1 MAARQ
6 TSLAR
11 ARPTFAL
18 SSRSC
23 CRASASSPSRLDGS
37 LGAWSL
43 APRLT
48 QAALGCHPHAPPH
61 RRSPARETASSNV
74 YADAVRSCSRPA
86 TSPSCPS
93 YPSCRREPVRCS
105 SAMGTSLACE
115 RWGWEPMPSRCS
127 TKWQRG
133 VAQRRHPESVRLTRQ
148 NVCAHQ
154 GRGPGGWF
162 QAVAS
167 GVGLLECKYVSH
179 NSVLSCFCFC

>member
-115 RWGWEPMPSRCS
+115 RWDWNRCPQGVRQNGREASR
-127 TKWQRG
+127 RG
-133 VAQRRHPESVRLTRQ
+133 VIQ
-148 NVCAHQ
+148 NQFA
-154 GRGPGGWF
+154 
-162 QAVAS
+162 
-167 GVGLLECKYVSH
+167 
-179 NSVLSCFCFC
+179 